1 MKKSDIATLI
11 LISSVSVI
19 AAYFVAGALIGS
31 PSDEKVTVKT
41 VEAISSTI
49 DEPDPSIFSDNAI
62 NPTIEVV
69 IGGSQSQ

>member
-19 AAYFVAGALIGS
+19 AAYFVAAALIGS

-41 VEAISSTI
+41 VEKISSGV
-49 DEPDPSIFSDNAI
+49 ESPDPSIFSDTAI
-62 NPTIEVV
+62 NPTVEVV
-69 IGGSQSQ
+69 IGGSQNP